1 MTTRDATEATPVR
14 RSATRR
20 NARLGV
26 AAMLIVALIGGVLL
40 VVNSI
45 NVGGRT
51 HMVGYFANSTG
62 IFVGDEVRILG
73 VPVGKIDA
81 IEPQPQR
88 AKISFWVDDQ
98 YQIPADAKAVIL
110 SPALVTARAIQLVP
124 VYTGGP
130 TMADNAVI
138 PLERTAVPVEW
149 DDFRDQLQKLTDT
162 LKPTEPG
169 GVSSLG
175 AFINTAAD
183 NLRGQ
188 GANIRQSLI
197 ELSQAFSAL
206 GDHST
211 DIFSTVKNLSVLVT
225 ALQDSSG
232 ILAQLNQNFAAV
244 TGTLADDPDKVGQAL
259 KDIGEVTGQV
269 KDFVAANRD
278 ALGTTSDKLAS
289 LTTAVQQ
296 ALPDVKQLLH
306 TLPTAAANFQNIY
319 QPSQAALTGALAVN
333 NFANPITF
341 LCGAIQAASR
351 LGAEQ
356 AAKLCVQYLAPI
368 IKNRQ
373 YNFPPLG
380 FNPFVGEA
388 ARPNELTYS
397 EDWLRPDY
405 VPPPGSAPAAAVP
418 GGPAALP
425 AESPAPP
432 PAPSAPPGAPP
443 AVQTNP
449 ADGLTGLMTTPGG
462 G

>member
-1 MTTRDATEATPVR
+1 MTTRHATVPTPVR

-188 GANIRQSLI
+188 GANIRQ
-197 ELSQAFSAL
+197 A
-206 GDHST
+206 
-211 DIFSTVKNLSVLVT
+211 
-225 ALQDSSG
+225 
-232 ILAQLNQNFAAV
+232 
-244 TGTLADDPDKVGQAL
+244 
-259 KDIGEVTGQV
+259 
-269 KDFVAANRD
+269 
-278 ALGTTSDKLAS
+278 
-289 LTTAVQQ
+289 
-296 ALPDVKQLLH
+296 
-306 TLPTAAANFQNIY
+306 
-319 QPSQAALTGALAVN
+319 
-333 NFANPITF
+333 
-341 LCGAIQAASR
+341 
-351 LGAEQ
+351 
-356 AAKLCVQYLAPI
+356 
-368 IKNRQ
+368 
-373 YNFPPLG
+373 
-380 FNPFVGEA
+380 
-388 ARPNELTYS
+388 
-397 EDWLRPDY
+397 
-405 VPPPGSAPAAAVP
+405 
-418 GGPAALP
+418 
-425 AESPAPP
+425 
-432 PAPSAPPGAPP
+432 
-443 AVQTNP
+443 
-449 ADGLTGLMTTPGG
+449 
-462 G
+462 